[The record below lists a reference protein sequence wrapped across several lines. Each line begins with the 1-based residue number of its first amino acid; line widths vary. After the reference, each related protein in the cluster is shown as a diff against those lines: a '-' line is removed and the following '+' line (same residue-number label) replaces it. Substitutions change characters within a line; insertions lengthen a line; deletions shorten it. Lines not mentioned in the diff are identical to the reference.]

1 MEYGCLI
8 CHPDRLTGVHT
19 SFTRVT
25 CPSPTHVR
33 CDSVESDQ
41 E

>member
-1 MEYGCLI
+1 MEGDYPI
-8 CHPDRLTGVHT
+8 RHPDRPTGVHT
-19 SFTRVT
+19 SFAGVA

-33 CDSVESDQ
+33 CDVVSPDQ